1 MKFTPGPTIAA
12 ASGSIG
18 GTVFSRN
25 RYGAY
30 TRNRAIPVS
39 PNTAYQ
45 AAAKQYLAQASQNW
59 RDLTDAQRLQWATWA
74 QSNPVTDNLGQS
86 QILQGNSCYVMLATR
101 MLQAG
106 QSLPTAPPATAAPAA
121 LLSLSST
128 FDVGAGTTALTFT
141 ATPLGAAERLWM
153 YAAVTNSAARV
164 YIKNLRKLVT
174 ISNTA
179 QATGFDWQANVETRF
194 GTLVAGQ
201 VVTLEA
207 AVLDQTTGL
216 ISAFRRTSGTIVST

>member
-45 AAAKQYLAQASQNW
+45 AAAKQYLSQASQNW
-59 RDLTDAQRLQWATWA
+59 RDLTDAQRLQWNTWA

-86 QILQGNSCYVMLATR
+86 QILQGNSAYVMLATR
-101 MLQAG
+101 LLQMG
-106 QSLPTAPPATAAPAA
+106 QSLPTAPPSVAAPAA

-128 FDVGAGTTALTFT
+128 WDVGAGTSVLTFT
-141 ATPLGAAERLWM
+141 ATPVGATNRLWM
-153 YAAVTNSAARV
+153 YGAVTNSAARL

-174 ISNTA
+174 ISAAN
-179 QATGFDWQANVETRF
+179 QATGYDWQSDVELRF
-194 GTLVAGQ
+194 GTLTAGQ
-201 VVTLEA
+201 VLTLEA
-207 AVLDQTTGL
+207 AVADQATGL
-216 ISAFRRTSGTIVST
+216 VSAFRRIQGTIVST